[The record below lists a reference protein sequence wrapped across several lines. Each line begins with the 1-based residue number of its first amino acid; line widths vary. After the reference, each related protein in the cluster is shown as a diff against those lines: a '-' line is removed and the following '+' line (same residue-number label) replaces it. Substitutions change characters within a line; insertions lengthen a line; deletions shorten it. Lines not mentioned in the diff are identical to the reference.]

1 MIVILKYSI
10 KTDQEFSEIFEKL
23 KLDYTF
29 TLDESIIIKA
39 SHIILPDTYN
49 LNIAIRKMQLMN
61 LYSVLRM
68 IKKPILGIN
77 NGFNLMCNNLSDI
90 QKLGLGLFPI
100 DSKTCSSKNEV
111 NSNIGKINVLKK
123 TNILAQI
130 NIKDVNCHLGRTVD
144 VNNFTT
150 SVISNNNQE
159 YSLTCENENY
169 YSIQMEI
176 SNNKELFEKLI
187 GNFVSL

>member
-1 MIVILKYSI
+1 MIVILKYSN
-10 KTDQEFSEIFEKL
+10 KNEQEFSGIFEKL
-23 KLDYTF
+23 KLEYTF

-39 SHIILPDTYN
+39 SHIILPDTNN
-49 LNIAIRKMQLMN
+49 LNKAVRKMQLMN

-77 NGFNLMCNNLSDI
+77 NGFNLMCNNLTDI

-100 DSKTCSSKNEV
+100 DSETCSSKNEV
-111 NSNIGKINVLKK
+111 SNNIGKINVLKK
-123 TNILAQI
+123 TNILEQI
-130 NIKDVNCHLGRTVD
+130 NIKTVNCNLDRPIDVND
-144 VNNFTT
+144 FTT

-159 YSLTCENENY
+159 YSLTCENGNY

-176 SNNKELFEKLI
+176 SKNKELFEKLVE
-187 GNFVSL
+187 NFTNL